1 MKSKIPLIEL
11 RNVSKKYLMG
21 ESTVVA
27 LDNVS
32 LKVFSGELITITG
45 ASGSGKSTL
54 LHMLG
59 LLDLP
64 TEGKIFVSGRN
75 VSFFS
80 EAKLSHLRNQTIGF
94 VFQQFNL
101 LARTTVL
108 ENVTL
113 PFLYNPHLDAAGAQ
127 KRAKEILTEVGLT
140 KRIGHFPNQLS
151 GGEQQR
157 VAIARALMCNP
168 GLILTDEPTGNLDS
182 KIGKEIMDLLLELNK
197 KTGKTLIIVTHDPEL
212 AKVGKRKI
220 YLSDGKIVKE
230 GK

>member
-11 RNVSKKYLMG
+11 RKISKKYLMG

-32 LKVFSGELITITG
+32 LKVFPGELITITG

-75 VSFFS
+75 ITSFS
-80 EAKLSHLRNQTIGF
+80 EAKLSRLRNQTIGF

-113 PFLYNPHLDAAGAQ
+113 PFLYNPHLNAADAQ
-127 KRAKEILTEVGLT
+127 KRAREILAEVGLT

-182 KIGKEIMDLLLELNK
+182 KTGKEIMGLLLELNK
-197 KTGKTLIIVTHDPEL
+197 KTGKILIIVTHDPEL
-212 AKVGKRKI
+212 AKVGKRRI

-230 GK
+230 EK